1 MLPAGFR
8 PLRPVVV
15 GDDTLEET
23 LSGWE
28 SDAGRELDAEAV
40 DAGAIREGNAVEG
53 RPDCVV
59 VDGEELGTDCV
70 DVVAA
75 CSEVRPELPVVLLV
89 DGTPEV
95 AAAALDAGAT
105 ETLPRAVVES
115 EPRVA
120 AEQIRE
126 AIERERARQGFGEVF
141 ENVSDG
147 LVVHDPETGEI
158 RDVNERYCEITGY
171 DREELVGDNLRVIVS
186 DESEDS
192 FEDALERIER
202 ARTEGPQLFEFEGLR
217 KDGTAFVGEV
227 HLSVVDLQGREQV
240 LASVRDVTE
249 RKRRESEYEQIFNSV
264 NDGITIHDTDTGEI
278 LDANETYLDIF
289 GYDDI
294 ETVRELGIEGLSAT
308 EEGYT
313 EERARALISDIA
325 SSEESK
331 TVEWRIETADGEK
344 RWFESTVAPAEIG
357 GEKRVLAIQR
367 DVTKRKRREREYEQ
381 IFNSVTDTIAVIDPD
396 SGEIVDVNES
406 LCDMLG
412 YEKAQLLGMNPAE
425 ISVGEEGYT
434 EDRGEEIV
442 DQVVESGERYRT
454 EWQIET
460 SDGSTRWLD
469 IVGTTATIGGETRY
483 LSIGRDVT
491 QRRRL
496 ERTYRE
502 VFESVSDG
510 LAVQDP
516 ETGELLDV
524 NERYCDL
531 MGYDREELVG
541 KTVADLIPEDADYTE
556 REAFGRIERA
566 REEGPQLFEVDAR
579 RKDGTAFVGEV
590 HLSAIEL
597 RGEERLLASVRDVTE
612 RKRRERMVESLHD
625 ATERLQEAETT
636 EEACQRT
643 VEAARDVLELPM
655 TACWLH
661 RDDADDPR
669 LEPVAVTEP
678 VEEIDP
684 GPFRPGDIEYE
695 AFQAGELLVYD
706 PSEHFPENPLD
717 AAIMLPL
724 GEHGMLAAGKRG
736 VSEYDEFVVDAA
748 RTLAGHVRTA
758 LDRVTRAERLRESER
773 RLTAILDRIDEAIFL
788 APATEIN
795 DSDPAADYVSAGY
808 ESVYGLSLQEM
819 HDTYEEGFFGLL
831 HPDEYDAYW
840 AFVEGIRRDIEAGDP
855 ADSYSREY
863 RIDPPDGEHRW
874 IRSDYYPTRWDDGE
888 RKIVVV
894 SRDVTER
901 KEREQT
907 LESFHDA
914 TAELTT
920 ADTVDEVGQIAVQA
934 AAEVFALPATAVY
947 SYDENA
953 GVLEPAAAGPGVDGE
968 LGSLDA
974 GDDPAWAAF
983 VEERMRR
990 VEVAGTP
997 ALDRGPTD
1005 EALLVP
1011 LGGNGLLAVW
1021 HAGEELD
1028 PDAANIMAATVEAA
1042 LNRLR
1047 GERRLETRSEEL
1059 QAQAERA
1066 RRLEAVTELT
1076 RRVEAAITAESS
1088 RRGVQEAVCE
1098 ELTDVDPFGAACVAE
1113 ADVGTDRLTPRAVA
1127 GIDRDHAERS
1137 LDAGRPGDADTHP
1150 AYEAW
1155 QTGQPAVVEDLVGG
1169 RRSGWRRTLLSRG
1182 AGSVCA
1188 VPLAYGGVTH
1198 GVLTVVA
1205 DEPGAFGEHE
1215 REVFDQLGTSI
1226 GYAITAVERQRAL
1239 ESDDT
1244 LELAFE
1250 GARESVPFGRLADAL
1265 GCRVRHER
1273 TVRRQDGS
1281 VSVYYTLSGDLPDG
1295 VAAAA
1300 EETLPG
1306 TVETITR
1313 ADGEAVIERRG
1324 SSWFGAIVS
1333 EYGGV
1338 LRHGEASPS
1347 ELSLV
1352 VELPRE
1358 ADTRTIVE
1366 RLREAFPGLELTAQ
1380 RQHRETAATAREVA
1394 AQLERRLTD
1403 RQLEALQTAHA
1414 MGYFDWPRESSG
1426 EDVAEALGIT
1436 QPTVNKHIRLGERG
1450 VFELLFGSDEG
1461 S

>member
-28 SDAGRELDAEAV
+28 SDAGWELDAEAV
-40 DAGAIREGNAVEG
+40 DPEAIREGDAVEG

-120 AEQIRE
+120 ADQIRE
-126 AIERERARQGFGEVF
+126 AVERERARQGFGEVF

-202 ARTEGPQLFEFEGLR
+202 ARAEGPQLFEFEGVR
-217 KDGTAFVGEV
+217 KDGTRFVGEV

-249 RKRRESEYEQIFNSV
+249 RKRREREYEQIFNSV
-264 NDGITIHDTDTGEI
+264 N
-278 LDANETYLDIF
+278 
-289 GYDDI
+289 
-294 ETVRELGIEGLSAT
+294 
-308 EEGYT
+308 
-313 EERARALISDIA
+313 
-325 SSEESK
+325 
-331 TVEWRIETADGEK
+331 
-344 RWFESTVAPAEIG
+344 
-357 GEKRVLAIQR
+357 
-367 DVTKRKRREREYEQ
+367 
-381 IFNSVTDTIAVIDPD
+381 DTIAVIDPD
-396 SGEIVDVNES
+396 SGEIVDANES
-406 LCDMLG
+406 LCDLLG
-412 YEKAQLLGMNPAE
+412 YEKADLLGMNPAE
-425 ISVGEEGYT
+425 VSVAEEGYT
-434 EDRGEEIV
+434 EERGAEII
-442 DQVVESGERYRT
+442 DTVVESGERYQT
-454 EWQIET
+454 EWQVET

-469 IVGTTATIGGETRY
+469 ILGTTATIGGETRY

-491 QRRRL
+491 ERRRL

-502 VFESVSDG
+502 VFENVSDG
-510 LAVQDP
+510 LVVQEP

-524 NERYCDL
+524 NERYCEL

-541 KTVADLIPEDADYTE
+541 MTVADLIPEDADYTE
-556 REAFGRIERA
+556 TEAFERIERA
-566 REEGPQLFEVDAR
+566 RAEGPQLFEVDAR

-590 HLSAIEL
+590 HLSVVEL
-597 RGEERLLASVRDVTE
+597 RGDERMLASVRDVTE

-636 EEACQRT
+636 GEACRRT

-661 RDDADDPR
+661 REGESENESDCDGGSGGDGETPR
-669 LEPVAVTEP
+669 LEPVAATEP
-678 VEEIDP
+678 VQEIDP
-684 GPFRPGDIEYE
+684 GAFRPGDVEYE
-695 AFQAGELLVYD
+695 AFREGELLVYD

-724 GEHGMLAAGKRG
+724 GEHGMLAAGKLG

-840 AFVEGIRRDIEAGDP
+840 AFVDGIRRDIEAGDP
-855 ADSYSREY
+855 AESYSREY
-863 RIDPPDGEHRW
+863 RIAPPDGDRRW
-874 IRSDYYPTRWDDGE
+874 IHSDYYPTEWDDGE

-947 SYDENA
+947 TYDENA
-953 GVLEPAAAGPGVDGE
+953 GVLEPAAAGPGIDGE

-990 VEVAGTP
+990 VEVAGAP
-997 ALDRGPTD
+997 ALDGGPTD

-1028 PDAANIMAATVEAA
+1028 PDAANIMAATAEAA

-1059 QAQAERA
+1059 RAQAERA

-1098 ELTDVDPFGAACVAE
+1098 ELTDVDPFGAAWVAE
-1113 ADVGTDRLTPRAVA
+1113 ADVGTDRLAPRAVA
-1127 GIDRDHAERS
+1127 GIDRDGAERS
-1137 LDAGRPGDADTHP
+1137 LDAGRPGSDADTHP

-1155 QTGQPAVVEDLVGG
+1155 QSGEPAVVEDLVGG

-1205 DEPGAFGEHE
+1205 DEPDAFGDHE

-1265 GCRVRHER
+1265 GCRVHHER

-1366 RLREAFPGLELTAQ
+1366 RLQEAFPGLELTAQ
-1380 RQHRETAATAREVA
+1380 RQHRETAATTREVA

-1461 S
+1461 P